1 MVVLVSLFVMSR
13 MVVLVR
19 SVLSMMIVVVGRIGA
34 DVMMLMGVFVM
45 MSMRMGVRML
55 VAVFPPIM

>member
-19 SVLSMMIVVVGRIGA
+19 PVLSMMIVVVKRI
-34 DVMMLMGVFVM
+34 
-45 MSMRMGVRML
+45 
-55 VAVFPPIM
+55 